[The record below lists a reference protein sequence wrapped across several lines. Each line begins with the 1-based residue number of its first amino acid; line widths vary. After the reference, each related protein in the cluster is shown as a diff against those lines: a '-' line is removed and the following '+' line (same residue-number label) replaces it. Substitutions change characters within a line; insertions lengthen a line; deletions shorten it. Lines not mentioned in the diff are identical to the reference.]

1 MAKSGVKKN
10 YIYNLAYQILAM
22 LAPLITTPYISRILG
37 AKNIGIYS
45 YTLSIVTY
53 FTLFLV
59 LGLHMYGQ
67 REIAYSQD
75 DLHNQS
81 VILPEYS
88 YTN

>member
-53 FTLFLV
+53 TK
-59 LGLHMYGQ
+59 
-67 REIAYSQD
+67 
-75 DLHNQS
+75 
-81 VILPEYS
+81 
-88 YTN
+88 